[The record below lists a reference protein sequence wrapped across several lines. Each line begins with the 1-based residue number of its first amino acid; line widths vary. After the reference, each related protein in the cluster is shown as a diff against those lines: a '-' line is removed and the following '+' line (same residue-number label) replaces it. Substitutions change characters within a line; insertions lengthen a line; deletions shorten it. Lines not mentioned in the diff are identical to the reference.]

1 MFGYEEINLHLIYSS
16 LYFIIAIILIGVY
29 AFYVYRYTIP
39 QVSKFKKITLV
50 TLRTL
55 ALIAILFIFFEPILS
70 FTKKITLEP
79 VNLFFIDN
87 SRSIRI
93 DDGTDRIN
101 TMNEISNDLLANPVS
116 ADDEVY
122 LFGNSVRPVTE
133 DSLDR
138 LDFDDATTNLS
149 QIFSSIKKE
158 EKNYS
163 SITLITDGVITAGSN
178 AIYAA
183 KNLGLPVFTIGIGD
197 STQRKDISIK
207 RLLYNRLLYAQ
218 TPSTI
223 EATLQ
228 QNGLSGKNARITLYE
243 NNVLVE
249 QKNIT
254 INKSGIQKEEFVYT
268 PKDAGDKKLS
278 IVVSELSG
286 EFTIANNRKV
296 FYINV
301 LSNKVKVLLLAG
313 KPSADLTFIKN
324 ALRED
329 ENFNVNSL
337 TQISSYRLSETNSG
351 ELIDSADIFFLVGFP
366 SENSSSELVSK
377 VVQKIINNNTPF
389 FLLFSS
395 DVDIQKLTE
404 LKTEIPITIQTG
416 FKDVLEVQPQIFSDQ
431 KNNPIIQNNALNSID
446 AWNNLPPVFH
456 PAVNIIPK
464 PESNVIAKIKV
475 NNNVIN
481 SPLIVST
488 AFSGRRSIAVLA
500 GSIWKWK
507 LQTSRKDYD
516 LFNSFILNS
525 VKWLN
530 ASDEN
535 KRVNIR
541 TLKKNYS
548 SGELIEFEAQV
559 YDESIN
565 PVADA
570 ELKLEIISKD
580 DTYQLDLQSVGSGL
594 YEGSIRINKKGDFL
608 YVGQAILEGKKLGA
622 DQGLFN
628 VGDLDIEMVDP
639 RMNFELLNILAN
651 ETNGEYA
658 DANNYKQIFQKI
670 KLVNE
675 KSVRDKIITSD
686 ITLWSDE
693 WLMVVSIFLFSFEWF
708 LRKRAGML

>member
-16 LYFIIAIILIGVY
+16 LYFIIAIILIGAY
-29 AFYVYRYTIP
+29 AFYVYRFTIP
-39 QVSKFKKITLV
+39 QVNRLTKITLV

-55 ALIAILFIFFEPILS
+55 ALIAILFMFFEPILS
-70 FTKKITLEP
+70 FTKKIILEP
-79 VNLFFIDN
+79 VNLIFIDN
-87 SRSIRI
+87 SRSNKI
-93 DDGTDRIN
+93 DDGTNRIN
-101 TMNEISNDLLANPVS
+101 TLTEISKDIFSTPISNNN
-116 ADDEVY
+116 EVY
-122 LFGNSVRPVTE
+122 LFGNSVRAISE
-133 DSLDR
+133 DSLDK
-138 LDFDDATTNLS
+138 LDFNDAVTNIS
-149 QIFSSIKKE
+149 QVFSSIKKE

-163 SITLITDGVITAGSN
+163 TISLITDGVITAGSN
-178 AIYAA
+178 SIYSA

-197 STQRKDISIK
+197 TTQRKDISIK

-223 EATLQ
+223 KVTLQ
-228 QNGLSGKNARITLYE
+228 HNGLSGKNTTISLFE

-249 QKNIT
+249 QKKFI
-254 INKSGIQKEEFVYT
+254 INKSGIQKEEFIYT

-278 IVVSELSG
+278 VEVSDLRE
-286 EFTIANNRKV
+286 EFTMANNRKV

-301 LSNKVKVLLLAG
+301 LSNKVKVLLLGG

-329 ENFNVNSL
+329 ENFDVRSL
-337 TQISSYRLSETNSG
+337 TQINSEKFSESG
-351 ELIDSADIFFLVGFP
+351 SREMIDSADIFFLVGFP
-366 SENSSSELVSK
+366 SLNSSPELVSK
-377 VVQKIINNNTPF
+377 VAQKIIDNKTPF

-395 DVDIQKLTE
+395 GVDNRRLMEFQS
-404 LKTEIPITIQTG
+404 EIPFTIKG
-416 FKDVLEVQPQIFSDQ
+416 GYREIGEVQPQIFSDQ
-431 KNNPIIQNNALNSID
+431 KNNPIIKNNASNHIE
-446 AWNNLPPVFH
+446 AWNDLPPVFQ
-456 PAVNIIPK
+456 PAFNIIPK
-464 PESNVIAKIKV
+464 PESDVIAKIKL

-481 SPLIVST
+481 SPLIISRS
-488 AFSGRRSIAVLA
+488 FSGRRSIAVLA

-516 LFNSFILNS
+516 LFNAFILNS

-535 KRVNIR
+535 KRVNIK

-570 ELKLEIISKD
+570 ELKLEIISED
-580 DTYQLDLQSVGSGL
+580 ETYQLDLQSVGSGL

-608 YVGQAILEGKKLGA
+608 YVGEATLEGKKLGV
-622 DQGLFN
+622 DRGLFN
-628 VGDLDIEMVDP
+628 IGELDIEMIDP
-639 RMNFELLNILAN
+639 RMNFELLNLLAN
-651 ETNGEYA
+651 ETNGEFA
-658 DANNYKQIFQKI
+658 DANNYEHLFQKI
-670 KLVNE
+670 RMVNE
-675 KSVRDKIITSD
+675 KSIRDKIITLD
-686 ITLWSDE
+686 FTLWSDE
-693 WLMVVSIFLFSFEWF
+693 WLMAIAIFLFSLEWF

>member
-16 LYFIIAIILIGVY
+16 LYFIIAIILIGTY
-29 AFYVYRYTIP
+29 AFYVYRFTIP
-39 QVSKFKKITLV
+39 QVNRLTKITFV

-55 ALIAILFIFFEPILS
+55 ALIVILFMFFEPILS
-70 FTKKITLEP
+70 FTKKIILEP
-79 VNLFFIDN
+79 VNLIFIDN
-87 SRSIRI
+87 SRSNKI
-93 DDGTDRIN
+93 DDGTNRIN
-101 TMNEISNDLLANPVS
+101 TLTEISKDIFSTPISNNN
-116 ADDEVY
+116 EVY
-122 LFGNSVRPVTE
+122 LFGNSVRSFNE
-133 DSLDR
+133 DRLDK
-138 LDFDDATTNLS
+138 LDFDDAVTNIS

-158 EKNYS
+158 KKNYS
-163 SITLITDGVITAGSN
+163 TISLITDGVITAGSN
-178 AIYAA
+178 SIYAA

-197 STQRKDISIK
+197 TTQRKDISIK

-223 EATLQ
+223 EVTLQ
-228 QNGLSGKNARITLYE
+228 HNGLSGKNTTISLFE

-249 QKNIT
+249 QKKFI
-254 INKSGIQKEEFVYT
+254 INKSGIQKEEFIYT
-268 PKDAGDKKLS
+268 PQDAGDKKLS
-278 IVVSELSG
+278 VVVSDLRE
-286 EFTIANNRKV
+286 EFTTANNRKV

-329 ENFNVNSL
+329 ENFDVRSL
-337 TQISSYRLSETNSG
+337 TQINNEKFSESG
-351 ELIDSADIFFLVGFP
+351 SREMIDSADIFFLVGFP
-366 SENSSSELVSK
+366 SLNSSPELVSK
-377 VVQKIINNNTPF
+377 VAQKIIDNKTPF

-395 DVDIQKLTE
+395 GVDNRRLMEFQS
-404 LKTEIPITIQTG
+404 EIPFTIQAG
-416 FKDVLEVQPQIFSDQ
+416 YEEIGEVQPQIFSDQ
-431 KNNPIIQNNALNSID
+431 KNNPIIQNNALNPIE
-446 AWNNLPPVFH
+446 AWNDLPPVFQ
-456 PAVNIIPK
+456 PAFNIVPK
-464 PESNVIAKIKV
+464 PESDVIAKIKL

-481 SPLIVST
+481 SPLIISRS
-488 AFSGRRSIAVLA
+488 FSGRRSIAVLA

-516 LFNSFILNS
+516 IFNAFILNT

-535 KRVNIR
+535 KIVNIR

-570 ELKLEIISKD
+570 ELKLEIISED
-580 DTYQLDLQSVGSGL
+580 ETHQLDLQSVGGGL
-594 YEGSIRINKKGDFL
+594 YEGSIRINKMGDFI
-608 YVGQAILEGKKLGA
+608 YVGEAILEGKKLGV
-622 DQGLFN
+622 DRGLFN
-628 VGDLDIEMVDP
+628 IGELDIEMIDP
-639 RMNFELLNILAN
+639 RMNFELLNFLAN
-651 ETNGEYA
+651 ETNGEFA
-658 DANNYKQIFQKI
+658 DADNYEQLFQKI
-670 KLVNE
+670 RMVNE
-675 KSVRDKIITSD
+675 KSIRDKIITSD

-693 WLMVVSIFLFSFEWF
+693 WLMVIAIFLFSLEWF

>member
-16 LYFIIAIILIGVY
+16 LYFILAIILIAAY
-29 AFYVYRYTIP
+29 AYYVYRYTIP
-39 QVSKFKKITLV
+39 QVSRFKRITLV

-79 VNLFFIDN
+79 VNLVFIDN
-87 SRSIRI
+87 SRSIKI

-101 TMNEISNDLLANPVS
+101 TITEISIDLFSNPISAN
-116 ADDEVY
+116 DEVY
-122 LFGNSVRPVTE
+122 LFGKAVRAISE
-133 DSLDR
+133 DSLDM
-138 LDFDDATTNLS
+138 LDFDDAVTNIS
-149 QIFSSIKKE
+149 QVFSSIKKE

-163 SITLITDGVITAGSN
+163 TISLITDGVVTAGSN
-178 AIYAA
+178 SIYAA
-183 KNLGLPVFTIGIGD
+183 QNLGLPVFTFGIGD
-197 STQRKDISIK
+197 TTQRKDISIK

-223 EATLQ
+223 EVTLQ
-228 QNGLSGKNARITLYE
+228 HNGLSGKNTTISLYE

-249 QKNIT
+249 QKKI
-254 INKSGIQKEEFVYT
+254 ILNKPGIQKEEFIYT
-268 PKDAGDKKLS
+268 PEVAGDKKLS
-278 IVVSELSG
+278 VVVSELSE
-286 EFTIANNRKV
+286 EFTSANNRKV

-301 LSNKVKVLLLAG
+301 LSNKVKVLLLGG

-324 ALRED
+324 ALRTD
-329 ENFNVNSL
+329 ENFNVMSLAQINSDK
-337 TQISSYRLSETNSG
+337 LSESNFS
-351 ELIDSADIFFLVGFP
+351 EMIDSADIFFLIGFP
-366 SENSSSELVSK
+366 SRNSSPELVSK
-377 VVQKIINNNTPF
+377 VVEKILNDKIPF

-395 DVDIQKLTE
+395 DVDVRKLTE
-404 LKTEIPITIQTG
+404 LQTEIPINIQSG
-416 FKDVLEVQPQIFSDQ
+416 FRDVLEVQPQIFSDQ
-431 KNNPIIQNNALNSID
+431 KNNSIIQNNALNPIE
-446 AWNNLPPVFH
+446 AWNDLPPVFH
-456 PAVNIIPK
+456 PAVNLIPK

-475 NNNVIN
+475 NNKVIN
-481 SPLIVST
+481 SPLIVSRS
-488 AFSGRRSIAVLA
+488 FSGRRSIAVLA

-535 KRVNIR
+535 KRVNIT

-570 ELKLEIISKD
+570 ELKLEIISED
-580 DTYQLDLQSVGSGL
+580 DTYQLDLQSVSSGL
-594 YEGSIRINKKGDFL
+594 YEGSIRLNKKGDFI
-608 YVGQAILEGKKLGA
+608 YVGKALLEGKKLGA

-639 RMNFELLNILAN
+639 RMNFELLNLLAN
-651 ETNGEYA
+651 ETNGEFA
-658 DANNYKQIFQKI
+658 DANNYEQLFQKI
-670 KLVNE
+670 RMVNE

-693 WLMVVSIFLFSFEWF
+693 WLMVIAIFLFSLEWF

>member
-16 LYFIIAIILIGVY
+16 LYFILALILIGAY
-29 AFYVYRYTIP
+29 AYYVYRYTIP
-39 QVSKFKKITLV
+39 QVSRFKKTILV

-79 VNLFFIDN
+79 VNLVFMDN
-87 SRSIRI
+87 SRSNRI

-101 TMNEISNDLLANPVS
+101 TITDISNDIFANPIS
-116 ADDEVY
+116 STDEVH
-122 LFGNSVRPVTE
+122 LFGNSVRSLNE
-133 DSLDR
+133 DSLDM
-138 LDFDDATTNLS
+138 LDFNDAVTNFS
-149 QIFSSIKKE
+149 QVFSSIKKE

-163 SITLITDGVITAGSN
+163 SITLITDGVVTAGSN
-178 AIYAA
+178 SIYAA

-197 STQRKDISIK
+197 TTKRKDISIK

-223 EATLQ
+223 EATFQ
-228 QNGLSGKNARITLYE
+228 HNGLSGKNATISLYE

-249 QKNIT
+249 QKNMVL
-254 INKSGIQKEEFVYT
+254 NKSGIQKEEFIYT
-268 PKDAGDKKLS
+268 PEEAGDKKLS
-278 IVVSELSG
+278 VIISKLSG
-286 EFTIANNRKV
+286 EFTTANNRKV

-301 LSNKVKVLLLAG
+301 LSNKVKVLLLGG

-324 ALRED
+324 ALRVD
-329 ENFNVNSL
+329 ENFSVMSL
-337 TQISSYRLSETNSG
+337 TEISRDRISETNSK
-351 ELIDSADIFFLVGFP
+351 EMIDSADIFFLVGFP
-366 SENSSSELVSK
+366 SSNSSPELVSK
-377 VVQKIINNNTPF
+377 VVQKILNDKTPL

-395 DVDIQKLTE
+395 DVDIRNLTE
-404 LKTEIPITIQTG
+404 LQTEIPINIQSG
-416 FKDVLEVQPQIFSDQ
+416 FRDVLEVQPQIFSDQ
-431 KNNPIIQNNALNSID
+431 KNNPIIQNNALNPIE
-446 AWNNLPPVFH
+446 AWNDLPPVFH
-456 PAVNIIPK
+456 RTVNLIPK

-475 NNNVIN
+475 NNKVIN
-481 SPLIVST
+481 SPLIVSRS
-488 AFSGRRSIAVLA
+488 FSGRRSIAVLA

-507 LQTSRKDYD
+507 LQTSRKEHD

-570 ELKLEIISKD
+570 ELKLE
-580 DTYQLDLQSVGSGL
+580 
-594 YEGSIRINKKGDFL
+594 
-608 YVGQAILEGKKLGA
+608 
-622 DQGLFN
+622 
-628 VGDLDIEMVDP
+628 
-639 RMNFELLNILAN
+639 
-651 ETNGEYA
+651 
-658 DANNYKQIFQKI
+658 
-670 KLVNE
+670 
-675 KSVRDKIITSD
+675 
-686 ITLWSDE
+686 
-693 WLMVVSIFLFSFEWF
+693 
-708 LRKRAGML
+708 